1 MNKIKVKYGAVN
13 IILKRVG
20 AYPAC
25 VFAPQITGN
34 ITRRVCIPPVLF
46 YINCFEFECVALASV
61 ARRTHFWT
69 KMQLER
75 NGTYGKSEWRL
86 R

>member
-25 VFAPQITGN
+25 VSPSDNREYNAA
-34 ITRRVCIPPVLF
+34 CLHSPVLF
-46 YINCFEFECVALASV
+46 YINCFEFECVALASA

-75 NGTYGKSEWRL
+75 NRTYGKSEWRQS
-86 R
+86 